1 VITIN
6 LTSRNQIKLLQFW
19 LANSA
24 VEQEMSKIVFVPLT
38 DEMVFEHPELIA
50 GPITTYKPV
59 TSKMSN
65 RFLSSKESLRTS
77 GACLKGD
84 MVNGFDVVYAAHEPN
99 KGIQG

>member
-38 DEMVFEHPELIA
+38 DEMVFEHPELIT

-59 TSKMSN
+59 TSRKSN
-65 RFLSSKESLRTS
+65 RFLGSNKSLRTS

-84 MVNGFDVVYAAHEPN
+84 MVNGFDVVYAAHKPN
-99 KGIQG
+99 KRVQG

>member
-1 VITIN
+1 MITIN

-38 DEMVFEHPELIA
+38 DEMVFEHPELIT

-59 TSKMSN
+59 TSRKSN
-65 RFLSSKESLRTS
+65 HLFSSKESFRTS
-77 GACLKGD
+77 GARLKGD

-99 KGIQG
+99 KMVQG

>member
-1 VITIN
+1 MITIN

-38 DEMVFEHPELIA
+38 DEMVFEHPELIT

-59 TSKMSN
+59 NSRKSN
-65 RFLSSKESLRTS
+65 RFLSSKESRRTS
-77 GACLKGD
+77 GVCLKGD
-84 MVNGFDVVYAAHEPN
+84 MVNGFDVVYAAHQPN
-99 KGIQG
+99 KRV